1 MPDSQKVLKNSH
13 TFLYRGLSHFSL
25 PWNSRRE
32 ERGTED
38 EYRITFSQQRAV
50 ELLKPHS
57 PNGAKRLTVRNY
69 QSIHI
74 PLFFAEK
81 AILQLNKIQAEKR
94 EESNWRIVHH
104 YSLSCHQN
112 VSLCK
117 RQQPRIQSPTELMQ
131 IFWLFALSSDWL
143 LLQLSLSTVERQFIC
158 ACSVNLAWLM
168 PETAGMRLCRFV
180 SEEMKEHRT
189 ENNNWLSIWNN
200 LSWDNLSC
208 HLFLCNL
215 DGGVKVLKLLCGV
228 WKEVIF

>member
-1 MPDSQKVLKNSH
+1 MGPNAWQSEIFKVF
-13 TFLYRGLSHFSL
+13 TYLSFWRKR
-25 PWNSRRE
+25 PFCNWTKFRR
-32 ERGTED
+32 
-38 EYRITFSQQRAV
+38 
-50 ELLKPHS
+50 
-57 PNGAKRLTVRNY
+57 RN
-69 QSIHI
+69 
-74 PLFFAEK
+74 AR
-81 AILQLNKIQAEKR
+81 N
-94 EESNWRIVHH
+94 RIVEIPIILCFCVIVTRTTEIWRSS
-104 YSLSCHQN
+104 YRSNGYISLAVC
-112 VSLCK
+112 SL
-117 RQQPRIQSPTELMQ
+117 
-131 IFWLFALSSDWL
+131 FWLAVVRL
-143 LLQLSLSTVERQFIC
+143 LSLSTVERQFIC